1 MIISKD
7 KFLENLKYLGW
18 SRTETIISHKEIEFL
33 KKNITEGFNEVYEK
47 YTKED
52 LIRWNHQ
59 DILKC
64 IFKFEPEWIDFISS
78 HWLNNI
84 VNIALNEVAILYD
97 VFGLN
102 NTGEFSS
109 NRADFHRDQLYLGR
123 LRASVLI
130 IIPLVD
136 FSKENG
142 ATEIVPG
149 SHLIEEKPSREFLE
163 ENSISLTAKKGEIIV
178 VDASVWHRS
187 GLNTTKKERP
197 SIIIRY
203 QLPFLKRNIDLCSF
217 YEKQLVTAT
226 DLIKQR
232 FGWNC
237 RENMNLDDCYSEVK
251 KFALGQYQTK
261 GLYNV

>member
-1 MIISKD
+1 MEKNI
-7 KFLENLKYLGW
+7 FLENLKYLGW
-18 SRTETIISHKEIEFL
+18 SKTDIFITNKEIDFL
-33 KKNITEGFNEVYEK
+33 KKNVTEGFDYVYKK
-47 YTKED
+47 YKKED
-52 LIRWNHQ
+52 LIFWNHQ

-64 IFKFEPEWIDFISS
+64 MFKFEPEWIEFISS
-78 HWLNNI
+78 NWLNEI
-84 VNIALNEVAILYD
+84 VNISLNDVAILYD

-109 NRADFHRDQLYLGR
+109 NRASFHRDQLYLGR

-136 FSKENG
+136 FTKENG

-149 SHLIEEKPSREFLE
+149 SHLIEEKPSQEFLE
-163 ENSISLTAKKGEIIV
+163 KNSLSLTGKSGEIIV
-178 VDASVWHRS
+178 LDASVWHRA
-187 GLNTTKKERP
+187 GLNLTKKERP

-203 QLPFLKRNIDLCSF
+203 QLPFLKRNIDLCSV
-217 YEKQLVTAT
+217 YEKELINAS
-226 DLIKQR
+226 DLLKQR

-237 RENMNLDDCYSEVK
+237 RENTEIEDCYSEIK
-251 KFALGQYQTK
+251 KFSLGQYQTK